1 MRASRCGERFFVAA
15 SEMKMPR
22 FSGDRR
28 IRSSGFVRSVGTWP
42 ALGER
47 KIRALRGE
55 EYGEREYALP
65 RARFA
70 ISPNR
75 YVALSDGA
83 LWPSP
88 RFFPCFVDGYW
99 TRPLPPPSR
108 VLSCSFFGATCLG
121 ALIEPIE
128 SNVCVRESNLANTN
142 ASGRLR
148 SLFSENTL
156 ALSTSRPLF
165 FPYFFVTPHP
175 SFQLNTAAR
184 RKEQFRSRDSETG
197 SRARMSN
204 QPGIAVEINQASPAD
219 LAIKMTRLIDL
230 QQAEVITRAL
240 RVRVSARSRS
250 RSARPL
256 APRRLSQLRFPDQSR

>member
-1 MRASRCGERFFVAA
+1 VRENTRCRARVSQF
-15 SEMKMPR
+15 
-22 FSGDRR
+22 RR
-28 IRSSGFVRSVGTWP
+28 IVTSLSRTGLSGRLLVFSRVSSTDTGLV
-42 ALGER
+42 
-47 KIRALRGE
+47 
-55 EYGEREYALP
+55 
-65 RARFA
+65 
-70 ISPNR
+70 
-75 YVALSDGA
+75 
-83 LWPSP
+83 PSP
-88 RFFPCFVDGYW
+88 
-99 TRPLPPPSR
+99 PLPSR
-108 VLSCSFFGATCLG
+108 VPSCSFFGATCLG

-165 FPYFFVTPHP
+165 FPYFFVTSHP
-175 SFQLNTAAR
+175 SFQLNTAVR

-250 RSARPL
+250 ARPL